1 MKTMRLMVGVAIAA
15 FAASLVMFVVSFWT
29 DEALGGPVY
38 TMRLALVI
46 ILVCILIPLVSRMGK
61 GTLPRRLWSLILIA
75 MLVDLI
81 PVTLETINAYAGRE
95 VFSQDLIFLFYLAVF
110 IPVLVAI
117 GVFYFGFKAL
127 GFEFKRESLYKVIPS
142 LVIFIGVTVAVLI
155 IPMAI
160 SSGDMAVKISDIISL
175 VIQMMALSVV
185 SLMAVTIGKGKTGRP
200 YVYLS
205 LALVFIIIQTILTA
219 HIRLVGIMT
228 TTEAADAFVHLGY
241 LFLILAAYFQYELT
255 AEPVL

>member
-1 MKTMRLMVGVAIAA
+1 MV
-15 FAASLVMFVVSFWT
+15 
-29 DEALGGPVY
+29 
-38 TMRLALVI
+38 LA
-46 ILVCILIPLVSRMGK
+46 LVCILIPLVSKMGK
-61 GTLPRRLWSLILIA
+61 GTLPRRLWSLILVA

-81 PVTLETINAYAGRE
+81 PVTLETINAYAGRQ
-95 VFSQDLIFLFYLAVF
+95 VFKQDLIFLFYLAVF

-117 GVFYFGFKAL
+117 GVFYFGFKTL

-142 LVIFIGVTVAVLI
+142 LAIFIGVTVAVLI
-155 IPMAI
+155 VPMAT

-185 SLMAVTIGKGKTGRP
+185 SLMAVTIGRGKTGRP
-200 YVYLS
+200 YIYLS

-228 TTEAADAFVHLGY
+228 TTEAADLFVHLGY
-241 LFLILAAYFQYELT
+241 LFLMLAAYFQYELT
-255 AEPVL
+255 TEPTL